1 MTRKLRLHYW
11 CPPCA
16 GSLPIPVSLVVLQ
29 TPHLSLDQLTALF
42 DVTVSAR
49 LVENYKNKQS
59 IAAQGEAFCNPRH
72 WREAPLG
79 RRNPGSYFPWHEALS
94 RLSLPPRGEF
104 GSSRHPLQSCCEP
117 GLPGYPSSWVPAC
130 LSSTAERNELGE
142 WAVWWFHG
150 WVPLSD
156 SGPTPPSCWD
166 WHPQLVENN

>member
-79 RRNPGSYFPWHEALS
+79 LRNPGSYFP
-94 RLSLPPRGEF
+94 
-104 GSSRHPLQSCCEP
+104 
-117 GLPGYPSSWVPAC
+117 
-130 LSSTAERNELGE
+130 
-142 WAVWWFHG
+142 
-150 WVPLSD
+150 
-156 SGPTPPSCWD
+156 
-166 WHPQLVENN
+166 